1 MTETASNE
9 AVAAVLSGMIAFDQG
24 ITNTLIDSHLDDA
37 ISWAHKF
44 EKLYQR
50 IEFAIESGN
59 VIQAYRILESFGYDY
74 DRVPEAV
81 EHYESMKMGG
91 THEENPDQL

>member
-1 MTETASNE
+1 MGQTASNE
-9 AVAAVLSGMIAFDQG
+9 EVAAVLSGMIAFDQAM
-24 ITNTLIDSHLDDA
+24 TNTLIDTHLDDA
-37 ISWAHKF
+37 ISWARKF

-74 DRVPEAV
+74 DRVPDAV
-81 EHYESMKMGG
+81 EHYESLKMGKR
-91 THEENPDQL
+91 